1 MSIEEAEIEKQFTGM
16 QQARQP
22 ITKRR
27 QLSISH
33 AEGYAANQ
41 KAGAVVSQWNGV
53 YGSQSESRTAA
64 GECRSIQT
72 KRYISKHIIH
82 RIHH

>member
-1 MSIEEAEIEKQFTGM
+1 MNIVEAEIEKQFTGM

-41 KAGAVVSQWNGV
+41 KAGQQQAN
-53 YGSQSESRTAA
+53 A
-64 GECRSIQT
+64 GRFKRKDILASISYT
-72 KRYISKHIIH
+72 GYITEIKRFTTNYLLT
-82 RIHH
+82 R